1 LKLSINVSII
11 YIDNELEI
19 AFQEQLIKVKKNE
32 ITAFEQTIEQF
43 LQYLENERHYSAYT
57 VISYQ
62 NDLENFRTYLEE
74 TTSKPVNVAQVDR
87 VILRRYLSNLKN
99 QNFNARSIN
108 RKLACIRS
116 FFKYLIRNNLLQ
128 NSPAANLFS
137 LKTKRHLPLTFNY
150 DQIASVLDNLDE
162 TKLKNLRNKLILE
175 LFYGTGIR
183 LGELNLIGIKDID
196 FYNSVIKIHGKGAKE
211 RLVPFGSVL
220 NRILKKYLERR
231 NELLTVSQKSETDA
245 LILNK
250 HGKRLSTRGISRIVN
265 KLLGPVS
272 TTGKSNPHL
281 LRHSFATH
289 LLEEGADLS
298 AVKDLLGHQR
308 LSTTQIYT
316 QVTVNRLKQV
326 YRKAHPRD
334 NLQD

>member
-1 LKLSINVSII
+1 MNKI
-11 YIDNELEI
+11 
-19 AFQEQLIKVKKNE
+19 E
-32 ITAFEQTIEQF
+32 ITAFEQTIEHF
-43 LQYLENERHYSAYT
+43 LQYLGKERHYSVHT

-62 NDLENFRTYLEE
+62 NDLENFRAFLEDNLP
-74 TTSKPVNVAQVDR
+74 KPVNITQVDR
-87 VILRRYLSNLKN
+87 ILLRRYLGRLKD
-99 QNFNARSIN
+99 QNFTARTIN

-116 FFKYLIRNNLLQ
+116 LFKYLIRNNLLK

-137 LKTKRHLPLTFNY
+137 LKTRRNLPLTFNY

-162 TKLKNLRNKLILE
+162 TKLPNLRNKLILE

-196 FYNSVIKIHGKGAKE
+196 FYNSVIKIYGKGAKE

-220 NRILKKYLERR
+220 NRLLKKYLERR
-231 NELLTVSQKSETDA
+231 NELLTVSQRLQTDA

-250 HGKRLSTRGISRIVN
+250 HGKRLSTRGISRVID

-316 QVTVNRLKQV
+316 QVTVNRLKKV
-326 YRKAHPRD
+326 YRNAHPRD

>member
-1 LKLSINVSII
+1 MEN
-11 YIDNELEI
+11 
-19 AFQEQLIKVKKNE
+19 AFQEQLIIVKKNE
-32 ITAFEQTIEQF
+32 ITAFEQVIEQF
-43 LQYLENERHYSAYT
+43 LQYLEKERHYSAHT
-57 VISYQ
+57 VIAYQ
-62 NDLENFRTYLEE
+62 NDLENFRAYLEE
-74 TTSKPVNVAQVDR
+74 NHPEPVKLAQVDR
-87 VILRRYLSNLKN
+87 IILRRYLSNLKD
-99 QNFNARSIN
+99 QNFTARSIN
-108 RKLACIRS
+108 RKLACLRS
-116 FFKYLIRNNLLQ
+116 FFKYLIRRNLLK

-137 LKTKRHLPLTFNY
+137 LKTKRNLPLTFNY
-150 DQIASVLDNLDE
+150 EQIASVLDNLDE
-162 TKLKNLRNKLILE
+162 TKLRNLRNKLILE

-183 LGELNLIGIKDID
+183 LSELNLIGIKDID

-220 NRILKKYLERR
+220 NRLFKKYLERR
-231 NELLTVSQKSETDA
+231 KELLSVSQTSETDA

-250 HGKRLSTRGISRIVN
+250 HGKRLSTRGISRVIN
-265 KLLGPVS
+265 KLLGPVT

-316 QVTVNRLKQV
+316 QVTVNRLKKV
-326 YRKAHPRD
+326 YRNAHPRD